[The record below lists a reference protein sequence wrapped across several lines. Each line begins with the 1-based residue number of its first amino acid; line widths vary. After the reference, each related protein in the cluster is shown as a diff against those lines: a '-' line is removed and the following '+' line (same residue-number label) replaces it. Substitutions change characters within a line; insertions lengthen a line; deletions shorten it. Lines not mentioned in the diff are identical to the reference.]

1 MHQKYFQKID
11 KILSA
16 VEDWSLFLTVSL
28 ALVVAM
34 ANIIMRKFTPFSLY
48 WSDEVVRKVVFFST
62 FVGCS
67 AAIKSRGLIRID
79 ALPQIFPGLDKLL
92 NYVHHLGVV
101 VFSIMMM
108 KIGYAMTVEVFHDEY
123 ARTAT
128 LQIQE
133 GYFYA
138 VLPIV
143 GAMMLIRTLML
154 MVDDWKTTGKKPKD

>member
-1 MHQKYFQKID
+1 MQRKYFKAVD
-11 KILSA
+11 KILSFIEEWA
-16 VEDWSLFLTVSL
+16 LFLSVSL

-34 ANIIMRKFTPFSLY
+34 ANIILRKFTPISLY
-48 WSDEVVRKVVFFST
+48 WSDEVVRKVIFFST

-67 AAIKSRGLIRID
+67 AAIKSRALIRVD
-79 ALPQIFPGLDKLL
+79 ALPQIFPGLQKLL
-92 NYVHHLGVV
+92 TYVHHFGVV
-101 VFSIMMM
+101 VFSVLMI
-108 KIGYAMTVEVFHDEY
+108 KIGYAMTVEVFQDEY

-138 VLPIV
+138 VFPIV

-154 MVDDWKTTGKKPKD
+154 MVTDWKTTGEKPKG